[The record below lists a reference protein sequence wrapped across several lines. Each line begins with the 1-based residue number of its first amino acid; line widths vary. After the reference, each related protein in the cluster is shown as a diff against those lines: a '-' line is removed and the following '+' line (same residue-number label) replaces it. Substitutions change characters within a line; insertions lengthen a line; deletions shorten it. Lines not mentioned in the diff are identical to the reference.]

1 MGEAPELSVLLNGL
15 GDPAD
20 LCVSSDCF
28 MEGIDEDDLEVLVG
42 RVLAN
47 PVRAEDAESLQTT
60 TNTFL
65 EMKARD
71 NLDLLLRA
79 KTE

>member
-1 MGEAPELSVLLNGL
+1 MGEAPELSVLLDGL

-20 LCVSSDCF
+20 LGVAPDGLV
-28 MEGIDEDDLEVLVG
+28 EGVDEDDLEVLVG
-42 RVLAN
+42 RVLAD

>member
-1 MGEAPELSVLLNGL
+1 MLLNGL

-20 LCVSSDCF
+20 LCVASDGLV
-28 MEGIDEDDLEVLVG
+28 EGIDEDDLEVLVG
-42 RVLAN
+42 RVLAD

-71 NLDLLLRA
+71 NLNLLL
-79 KTE
+79 